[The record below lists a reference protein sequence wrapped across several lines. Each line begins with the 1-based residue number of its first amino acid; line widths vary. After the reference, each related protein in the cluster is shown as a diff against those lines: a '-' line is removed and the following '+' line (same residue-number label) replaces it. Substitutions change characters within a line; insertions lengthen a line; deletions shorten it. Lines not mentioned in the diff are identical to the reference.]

1 MTRLHEVALDKAHAQ
16 EREAYMRV
24 QGSSVLAVPSLG
36 AAWARIA
43 RSIQQ
48 DGVPAAY
55 DGLPML
61 ELPSVVLDIECPDPE
76 DEFIARHADPERL
89 AWMKANFTRPARVA
103 ALDDADSYATRLYD
117 YQHSGRNQIAW
128 VIERLR
134 NDPQTRSATITTFQP
149 LTDTSYIPCIS
160 LLDFW
165 IPAGALELSVYAH
178 SIDFGTKGYGNLVE
192 LSAVQKDVATAVNVP
207 VGRMVMMIKS
217 AHIYRTEIE
226 RMREVVAAS
235 QPDGQ

>member
-1 MTRLHEVALDKAHAQ
+1 
-16 EREAYMRV
+16 MRV
-24 QGSSVLAVPSLG
+24 QESSVLAVPSLG

-43 RSIQQ
+43 RSILQ
-48 DGVPAAY
+48 DGMPAAY
-55 DGLPML
+55 DGLPIL

-89 AWMKANFTRPARVA
+89 AWMKANFTSPARVA
-103 ALDDADSYATRLYD
+103 SLGDADSYATRLYD

-128 VIERLR
+128 VVERLR
-134 NDPQTRSATITTFQP
+134 SDHRTRSATITTFQP

-165 IPAGALELSVYAH
+165 IPAGALELMVYAH

-192 LSAVQKDVATAVNVP
+192 LSVVQKDVATAVNVP
-207 VGRMVMMIKS
+207 AGRMVMMIKS
-217 AHIYRTEIE
+217 AHIYATELE
-226 RMREVVAAS
+226 YMREVVEAYR
-235 QPDGQ
+235 PDGR